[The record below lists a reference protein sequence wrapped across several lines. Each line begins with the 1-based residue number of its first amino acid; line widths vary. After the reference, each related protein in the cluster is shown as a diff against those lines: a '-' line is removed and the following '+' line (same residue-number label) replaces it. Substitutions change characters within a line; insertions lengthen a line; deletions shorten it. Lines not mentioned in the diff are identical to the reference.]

1 MTSLHENT
9 VYITGSLWGES
20 TGEPHKWSLMRSSS
34 VFFAVNLNKL
44 LLKTVMLLVIGDIF
58 TPMWCCSNAVFII
71 TSELLIHEIGPNRGC
86 SYKIPYVV
94 VTIFA
99 DRNIFCIG
107 YFLFVDFHL
116 KIHTHNS
123 HSKNAMMTSSNG
135 NIFRVTGPLCGEF
148 TGDRWIPLTMASD
161 AELWYFLLFAV
172 E

>member
-1 MTSLHENT
+1 M
-9 VYITGSLWGES
+9 I
-20 TGEPHKWSLMRSSS
+20 K
-34 VFFAVNLNKL
+34 
-44 LLKTVMLLVIGDIF
+44 DIF
-58 TPMWCCSNAVFII
+58 TLMWRCSNAIFII
-71 TSELLIHEIGPNRGC
+71 ASEQLIREIGPNSGC
-86 SYKIPYVV
+86 SSKIPYVV

-123 HSKNAMMTSSNG
+123 HSKNAMMTSSYGKN
-135 NIFRVTGPLCGEF
+135 FRVTGPLCGEF

-161 AELWYFLLFAV
+161 AEFWYFLLFAV